1 MRVLTLRELN
11 RATLARQLL
20 LERKHKDSRRDV
32 DDEAARL
39 EAWLRAPYV
48 GLWARTEGF
57 RREALEKALLARRI
71 VRAVLMRGTI
81 HLVSVADYA
90 LFGAAV
96 DRPPWLKAE
105 FAALGDRLHD
115 VIRAFGREPRTRAE
129 ITEFLEREHGLDI
142 RSSDPVWYALRT
154 NARLTHAP
162 ESGLWRMRGTTRYVT
177 IDVTHPDAQ
186 RARAE
191 LVRRYLAAFGP
202 ATRADVA
209 VWSGLRAPEVASAL
223 DALEPLRRFRDEHE
237 RELLD
242 LPRAPL
248 PSACSLAPAV
258 RQCPPVAQGPPAR
271 HRRRASRARHRRR
284 LGEVDAP
291 RRRLRRRHVGGRGR
305 PRARRAVRAAA
316 ARRPARRRRR
326 GCTPRGL
333 VALMEIGA
341 HVSSSGGIHNAVDR
355 AVAIGADSLQ
365 LFTQSPRMWRP
376 TNHDPATFERFR
388 ERRAETGMGGVLCHA
403 LYLCNLAA
411 PNDEVYEK
419 SVTAMRNT
427 MEVACAIGAD
437 GVVFHV
443 GSHLGSGFEHGLE
456 RAVPALE
463 QVLELCSDETWLLME
478 NSAGTGGTIG
488 RSIEE
493 LAALYD
499 RLDGHPRLGL
509 CLDSCHLYASGV
521 DVTDPAA
528 LDACLDEVD
537 ATIGLDRLRALH
549 VNDAATALGSNRDR
563 HANIGEGLLGEQLGI
578 FLGNPRLQHLPAVI
592 ETAGPDNHGPDAN
605 EVRKAK
611 EIRSR
616 AIAG

>member
-20 LERKHKDSRRDV
+20 LERKQLSPSVAVERV
-32 DDEAARL
+32 AGLQAQW
-39 EAWLRAPYV
+39 APAPYV

-81 HLVSVADYA
+81 HLVSLTDYA

-248 PSACSLAPAV
+248 PSAETRAPV
-258 RQCPPVAQGPPAR
+258 RLLPR
-271 HRRRASRARHRRR
+271 FDNLLLSHKDRRRVIADEHRE
-284 LGEVDAP
+284 LVIDGGWVKSTLLVDGFVAGTWEVED
-291 RRRLRRRHVGGRGR
+291 GRVR
-305 PRARRAVRAAA
+305 VEPFEPLPRAVQRGVDDEA
-316 ARRPARRRRR
+316 AR
-326 GCTPRGL
+326 
-333 VALMEIGA
+333 
-341 HVSSSGGIHNAVDR
+341 
-355 AVAIGADSLQ
+355 
-365 LFTQSPRMWRP
+365 
-376 TNHDPATFERFR
+376 
-388 ERRAETGMGGVLCHA
+388 
-403 LYLCNLAA
+403 
-411 PNDEVYEK
+411 
-419 SVTAMRNT
+419 
-427 MEVACAIGAD
+427 
-437 GVVFHV
+437 
-443 GSHLGSGFEHGLE
+443 LE
-456 RAVPALE
+456 A
-463 QVLELCSDETWLLME
+463 WL
-478 NSAGTGGTIG
+478 
-488 RSIEE
+488 R
-493 LAALYD
+493 
-499 RLDGHPRLGL
+499 
-509 CLDSCHLYASGV
+509 
-521 DVTDPAA
+521 
-528 LDACLDEVD
+528 
-537 ATIGLDRLRALH
+537 
-549 VNDAATALGSNRDR
+549 
-563 HANIGEGLLGEQLGI
+563 
-578 FLGNPRLQHLPAVI
+578 
-592 ETAGPDNHGPDAN
+592 
-605 EVRKAK
+605 
-611 EIRSR
+611 
-616 AIAG
+616 